1 MNGRRKTIISVAT
14 AIGMGLLILDTK
26 TAVAGA
32 QSGVD
37 LCIRT
42 VIPSLLPF
50 FFLSVLL
57 TASLIGRKIGIL
69 KPVCRLCRIPEGAES
84 IFLAGLLGGYPVGAQ
99 CVSQA
104 VENGCLHKLDARR
117 MLAFCSN
124 CGPAF
129 LFGIVAGLFDRWWDA
144 WLLWGIHMA
153 SALCVGALLPG
164 NPHACRIPKIS
175 PIGPVQAL
183 ERACK
188 IMAGVCGWVVLFK
201 VFLSFLQRWFLWMLP
216 VELQIAIQGLLEL
229 SNGCIA
235 LSDIRNPDL
244 RFVLCAGILSF
255 GGLCVG
261 MQTWSVVSEG
271 VDRRLYFPGKVA
283 QCAISLLLAATLQG
297 MINWA
302 VPALAVS
309 VLAVIFL
316 RKLQNS
322 SSIPQPIGV

>member
-1 MNGRRKTIISVAT
+1 MDGKRKSIWGIAAAV
-14 AIGMGLLILDTK
+14 GMGLLILDTR

-32 QSGVD
+32 RSGID
-37 LCIRT
+37 LCVRT

-50 FFLSVLL
+50 FFLSILL
-57 TASLIGRKIGIL
+57 TSSLIGRRIWIL
-69 KPVCRLCRIPEGAES
+69 RPVCRLCRIPEGAES
-84 IFLAGLLGGYPVGAQ
+84 ILPAGLLGGYPVGAQ
-99 CVSQA
+99 CISQ
-104 VENGCLHKLDARR
+104 VFENGGLHQSDAQR

-129 LFGIVAGLFDRWWDA
+129 LFGIVAAQFNRWWDA
-144 WLLWGIHMA
+144 WLLWGIHIA
-153 SALCVGALLPG
+153 SALCVGAILPG
-164 NPHACRIPKIS
+164 NPHACRIFQTR

-201 VFLSFLQRWFLWMLP
+201 VLLFFLQRWTLWMLP
-216 VELQIAIQGLLEL
+216 SVVQIIIQGLLEL

-235 LSDIRNPDL
+235 LSGIINQDV

-261 MQTWSVVSEG
+261 MQTWSVVSEAI
-271 VDRRLYFPGKVA
+271 DRRLYFPGKVA
-283 QCAISLLLAATLQG
+283 QCAISILLAAILHG
-297 MINWA
+297 MVHWVI
-302 VPALAVS
+302 PALATSALV
-309 VLAVIFL
+309 VIFL
-316 RKLQNS
+316 RKMQKS

>member
-1 MNGRRKTIISVAT
+1 MDGRRKTIWGVA
-14 AIGMGLLILDTK
+14 AALGMGLLILDTK
-26 TAVAGA
+26 TAIAGA
-32 QSGVD
+32 QSGID
-37 LCIRT
+37 LCVRT

-57 TASLIGRKIGIL
+57 TAALIGRKIGIL

-84 IFLAGLLGGYPVGAQ
+84 ILLAGLLGGYPVGAQ
-99 CVSQA
+99 CISQA
-104 VENGCLHKLDARR
+104 AEDGCLHKTDARR
-117 MLAFCSN
+117 MLAFCNN

-129 LFGIVAGLFDRWWDA
+129 LFGIVAGLFARWWDA

-164 NPHACRIPKIS
+164 SPHPCRIRTARPIS
-175 PIGPVQAL
+175 PVQAL

-201 VFLSFLQRWFLWMLP
+201 VLLSFLQRWILWMLP
-216 VELQIAIQGLLEL
+216 PALQIAIQGLLEL

-235 LSDIRNPDL
+235 LSDFSDSDL

-261 MQTWSVVSEG
+261 MQTWSVVSEDI
-271 VDRRLYFPGKVA
+271 DRRLYFPGKVA
-283 QCAISLLLAATLQG
+283 QCAISLFFASILRGMLYLAAPTLA
-297 MINWA
+297 A
-302 VPALAVS
+302 VA
-309 VLAVIFL
+309 LAVIFL
-316 RKLQNS
+316 RKMQNS